1 MKELISKKNLKKS
14 QISDEDLEVFDL
26 LKEKKS
32 LFKIQLSFITNFTQI
47 GWHDPFAF

>member
-26 LKEKKS
+26 LKEKK
-32 LFKIQLSFITNFTQI
+32 KSFQNTIVFYHQFYTN
-47 GWHDPFAF
+47 WLA